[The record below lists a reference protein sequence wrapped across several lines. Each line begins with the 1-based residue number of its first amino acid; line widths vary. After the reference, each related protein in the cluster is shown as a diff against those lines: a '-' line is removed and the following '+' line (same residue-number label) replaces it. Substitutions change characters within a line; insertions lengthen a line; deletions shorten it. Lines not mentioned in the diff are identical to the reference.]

1 MKAIIVRS
9 SIFRSKFIVFS
20 FIEMAGEGV
29 HDNPNLKGF
38 ARYFNSETNVGRAN
52 VSLKLI

>member
-1 MKAIIVRS
+1 MCVAVILEVNHL
-9 SIFRSKFIVFS
+9 FL

-52 VSLKLI
+52 VSLKLMILSW

>member
-1 MKAIIVRS
+1 
-9 SIFRSKFIVFS
+9 
-20 FIEMAGEGV
+20 MAGEGV

-52 VSLKLI
+52 VSRKYLLYIFNRCATTTIHQLKSTVFI